1 MNPDHIDEPENMIAD
16 TIDAAE
22 DILDPLEGLA
32 EKTAADPGAAFMPE
46 ARRAARPRLEGRAV
60 RANKIIPRKSMRK
73 HGFDR
78 NRLPPVADYYQPIF
92 GDLRFNASGWAQ
104 MRCIFHEDGHA
115 SLSIHRER
123 GAFRCFTCDTRGGDV
138 LAFEMLRSGADF
150 KSAARALGA
159 WR

>member
-1 MNPDHIDEPENMIAD
+1 M
-16 TIDAAE
+16 
-22 DILDPLEGLA
+22 
-32 EKTAADPGAAFMPE
+32 
-46 ARRAARPRLEGRAV
+46 
-60 RANKIIPRKSMRK
+60 RANGIALLRGGRK

-78 NRLPPVADYYQPIF
+78 TRLPTVADYQAIF

-104 MRCIFHEDGHA
+104 VHCVFHEDGHA

-123 GAFRCFTCDTRGGDV
+123 GAFRCFACDARGGDM